1 MKRIFKV
8 VLLLVA
14 VVCLTHVTEPKRAM
28 AAAKPQPAVVILQ
41 CGIGGEGGLTTVLVV
56 DGTSASP
63 VIQTGGSCAAAVLLL
78 ITDGFTLEGVHTFT
92 GYSIFYT
99 MVRTT

>member
-1 MKRIFKV
+1 MKSIFKV

-14 VVCLTHVTEPKRAM
+14 AVCLTHITEPKRAM
-28 AAAKPQPAVVILQ
+28 AATKPQPAVVILQ
-41 CGIGGEGGLTTVLVV
+41 CGLGEGGSTTVLAV

-63 VIQTGGSCAAAVLLL
+63 VIQKGGSCAAAVLLL